1 MKKTLLFLTFAAVA
15 VFFAN
20 AQNCVP
26 NTQYQDSTY
35 NIWPDTIQNL
45 PHVFQ
50 GIYYDAQI
58 DLKTPTTL
66 IEAASGDSS
75 LTTID
80 TLFTSFY
87 VGDWPVD
94 SMIMVETIGA
104 PTGITLECN
113 TSNCTYPGDDVGCAN
128 VYGTTNDPAGIYPI
142 TIVVNVYTHGVITAF
157 GQQVPVQTDLYSAT
171 GAYETIEGYNIVV
184 NSTSGLET
192 FHQDDFVLFQNSPN
206 PFSITT
212 NIKFNSPNP
221 ENIVFKVYNLLGEEI
236 ETQLI
241 SSLVGI
247 NTINLNTSSYSEGI
261 YLYSI
266 NNGNEVLTNRMI
278 IQN

>member
-1 MKKTLLFLTFAAVA
+1 MKKSLLILTFAFAA
-15 VFFAN
+15 LFAN
-20 AQNCVP
+20 AQCTINP
-26 NTQYQDSTY
+26 SYQDSVY

-45 PHVFQ
+45 PHAMPGVF
-50 GIYYDAQI
+50 YYTQI

-80 TLFTSFY
+80 TLLTSFY

-94 SMIMVETIGA
+94 SMVMVETIGA
-104 PTGITLECN
+104 PSGINLDCN
-113 TSNCTYPGDDVGCAN
+113 TPNCVYPGDVVGCAN
-128 VYGTTNDPAGIYPI
+128 VHGTTNDPEGIYPI
-142 TIVVNVYTHGVITAF
+142 TIVVNVYTHGTISAF
-157 GQQVPVQTDLYSAT
+157 GLQYPIETDLYSAT

-184 NSTSGLET
+184 VSATGLET
-192 FHQDDFVLFQNSPN
+192 FHQDDFALFQNTPN
-206 PFSITT
+206 PFAEIT

-221 ENIVFKVYNLLGEEI
+221 ENIIFKIYNLLGEEI
-236 ETQLI
+236 ESQLI
-241 SSLVGI
+241 SSSRGV

-266 NNGNEVLTNRMI
+266 NNGNEVLTKRMI
-278 IQN
+278 VKN